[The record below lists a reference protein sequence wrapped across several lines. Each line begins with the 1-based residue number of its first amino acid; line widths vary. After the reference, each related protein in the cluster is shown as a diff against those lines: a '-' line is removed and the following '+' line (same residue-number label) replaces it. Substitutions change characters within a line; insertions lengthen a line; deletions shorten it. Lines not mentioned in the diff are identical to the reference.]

1 MQSYGENNEVRQRRR
16 RDTSPFEKGERSP
29 MPAARKSYFETLE
42 YIAFI
47 VIGSAAWIL
56 IAWKVL
62 AWQKFPFHLY
72 VVEVGFIFAIPI
84 ILLVIILSLTDRI
97 TRL

>member
-1 MQSYGENNEVRQRRR
+1 MQDYGESNEVRQRRR
-16 RDTSPFEKGERSP
+16 RDTSSGDNDLSAVPATRKG
-29 MPAARKSYFETLE
+29 YLETLE
-42 YIAFI
+42 YVAFI
-47 VIGSAAWIL
+47 VVGSAAWIF
-56 IAWKVL
+56 IAWKLL

-84 ILLVIILSLTDRI
+84 VLLVVILSLTDRI